1 MANEK
6 KSMRGCVWG
15 CARWGILFLAI
26 FAVSIWRLLFVS
38 VPLEISPET
47 TIVTEPRTAD
57 GKEVDFWAYIQS
69 QFPKDIA
76 TDRNAA
82 RRLVRIFGSFDSI
95 QAEGPTPERDA
106 LVFEKLG
113 LENVEPQLTFQDV
126 ELAYWD
132 CLDKKYPDRET
143 SEEQEKLFT
152 EEYEAGDIAD
162 ISSPIYEETFRRAWL
177 EANSPALDAFIR
189 EMDAGDFFFYPLIRM
204 EDEKHLHSIL
214 LPHAQQLRNFS
225 WALRFR
231 IHCRLLEG
239 DLDGAIEDRNAGIRI
254 ARKIQKPLFTMVEH
268 LCARNSELIF
278 LASPM
283 KSSPERML
291 TAEQVRKLQEIPWDT
306 ERKIRKNEVLENDF
320 CMAAD
325 FLQKLSRG
333 KATPEDISFVMGNDE
348 IDPVLSFI
356 FLKLGYDWNEVSRA
370 IQKFCGDGLNAEG
383 NPELDKTLHGN
394 FLFQVFWPR
403 ERSRLLASV
412 LCCSYLVGNDRTQIA
427 LEEISESLARIGFA
441 MELYRLEHG
450 GKLPPA
456 FTRDAEGKP
465 LHSWRV
471 LILPYLGEKEKALYE
486 KIRLN
491 EPWDSEWNRQF
502 HAQMPV
508 FYRSGTIRHWRTPDP
523 DPVSET
529 RLTVLLGDDGLF
541 NDSGTGV
548 DPAQFVKE
556 DPERQLGKMALVLD
570 RCEAVCW
577 MKPDAELRSED
588 LIRGWETHLEYE
600 VLVLS
605 PTLAVQKL
613 LPDDIEYA
621 PENDLMLWTAGKPSA
636 APKDADVPET
646 AEAEEE
652 TE

>member
-6 KSMRGCVWG
+6 KNVRGCVWG
-15 CARWGILFLAI
+15 CARWGILFLVI
-26 FAVSIWRLLFVS
+26 FAVCVWRLLFVS

-57 GKEVDFWAYIQS
+57 GKEVDFWAHIQS

-82 RRLVRIFGSFDSI
+82 RRLVRIFGSFDSM
-95 QAEGPTPERDA
+95 QAGEPTPERDA

-126 ELAYWD
+126 VLAHRDY
-132 CLDKKYPDRET
+132 LNKKYPDRET
-143 SEEQEKLFT
+143 SEEQERLFT

-162 ISSPIYEETFRRAWL
+162 LSSPIYEEAFRRAWL
-177 EANSPALDAFIR
+177 EANTPALDAFIR

-204 EDEKHLHSIL
+204 EDEKSLQSIL
-214 LPHAQQLRNFS
+214 LPHAQQMRDFA
-225 WALRFR
+225 WAFRFR
-231 IHCRLLEG
+231 IQCRLLDG
-239 DLDGAIEDRNAGIRI
+239 DIDGAIEDRNAGIRI
-254 ARKIQKPLFTMVEH
+254 ARKVQKPLFTMIEL
-268 LCARNSELIF
+268 LCARNCELIILGTQIK
-278 LASPM
+278 LA
-283 KSSPERML
+283 PEEML
-291 TAEQVRKLQEIPWDT
+291 TAEQVQKLQEIPWDT
-306 ERKIRKNEVLENDF
+306 ERKMRKNEILENEF
-320 CMAAD
+320 CMAFD

-333 KATPEDISFVMGNDE
+333 KATPEDIRFVLGDDE
-348 IDPVLSFI
+348 IDPVQSFI

-370 IQKFCGDGLNAEG
+370 FQKFCRDGLNVEG
-383 NPELDKTLHGN
+383 NPELEKFLHEN
-394 FLFQVFWPR
+394 FLFQILWPR

-412 LCCSYLVGNDRTQIA
+412 LCCSYLVGNGRAQIA
-427 LEEISESLARIGFA
+427 LEEISESLAHIGYA
-441 MELYRLEHG
+441 MELYRLEHE

-471 LILPYLGEKEKALYE
+471 LILPYLGEREKALYE
-486 KIRLN
+486 KIRLD

-508 FYRSGTIRHWRTPDP
+508 FYRSGAIRHWRTPDP
-523 DPVSET
+523 DPVTET
-529 RLTVLLGDDGLF
+529 RLTVLLGDEGLF

-548 DPAQFVKE
+548 DPVQFVKK

-577 MKPDAELRSED
+577 MKPDTELRSED
-588 LIRGWETHLEYE
+588 LIRDSEMCLESE

-605 PTLAVQKL
+605 PTLAVHRL
-613 LPDDIEYA
+613 SPNEIAYA
-621 PENDLMLWTAGKPSA
+621 PENDVMLWTAGKP
-636 APKDADVPET
+636 APAPET
-646 AEAEEE
+646 AEQ
-652 TE
+652 TEPKDPADP

>member
-1 MANEK
+1 MKYKIDYAVQNIMQTPALGNCFLEGEIGARFDRFIFERVSGK
-6 KSMRGCVWG
+6 FAIENVLREAEDYFATQYDDIYTFGYWRSEFWGKLMLSGVRCCRYTGDNNLKEDLLKSCYKMLSLQRKDGYLSTYRNSDNIYPVDTVKSAFYSGWESNYCWNVWG
-15 CARWGILFLAI
+15 MKYTLWALIEAYE
-26 FAVSIWRLLFVS
+26 LL
-38 VPLEISPET
+38 
-47 TIVTEPRTAD
+47 
-57 GKEVDFWAYIQS
+57 
-69 QFPKDIA
+69 
-76 TDRNAA
+76 
-82 RRLVRIFGSFDSI
+82 
-95 QAEGPTPERDA
+95 
-106 LVFEKLG
+106 
-113 LENVEPQLTFQDV
+113 
-126 ELAYWD
+126 
-132 CLDKKYPDRET
+132 
-143 SEEQEKLFT
+143 
-152 EEYEAGDIAD
+152 
-162 ISSPIYEETFRRAWL
+162 
-177 EANSPALDAFIR
+177 
-189 EMDAGDFFFYPLIRM
+189 
-204 EDEKHLHSIL
+204 EDEKIL
-214 LPHAQQLRNFS
+214 FSLQLPHTDLLKDFSDALFFRAASQL
-225 WALRFR
+225 LD
-231 IHCRLLEG
+231 G
-239 DLDGAIEDRNAGIRI
+239 DVDGAIRDRNAGLRI
-254 ARKIQKPLFTMVEH
+254 LRKCREPLLVFVE
-268 LCARNSELIF
+268 ELAICRMERKF
-278 LASPM
+278 LSLPL
-283 KSSPERML
+283 KTVPEKTL
-291 TAEQVRKLQEIPWDT
+291 TAEQLQTLREISWDT
-306 ERKIRKNEVLENDF
+306 GRKEQKKK
-320 CMAAD
+320 
-325 FLQKLSRG
+325 FLKHDMLSILDLFQRLSAG
-333 KATPEDISFVMGNDE
+333 KAGVEDIQA
-348 IDPVLSFI
+348 VLPEGRSRKGLAE
-356 FLKLGYDWNEVSRA
+356 FLFLRVGYDWNAASRFM
-370 IQKFCGDGLNAEG
+370 QNRYWKMLNREEDLEYEKLRTG
-383 NPELDKTLHGN
+383 NLFFHLLDS
-394 FLFQVFWPR
+394 R
-403 ERSRLLASV
+403 ERAKHLTLLFTEPACWLFYSQ
-412 LCCSYLVGNDRTQIA
+412 LA
-427 LEEISESLARIGFA
+427 LDELSESLAHIGFA

-556 DPERQLGKMALVLD
+556 DPERQLGKMVLVLD